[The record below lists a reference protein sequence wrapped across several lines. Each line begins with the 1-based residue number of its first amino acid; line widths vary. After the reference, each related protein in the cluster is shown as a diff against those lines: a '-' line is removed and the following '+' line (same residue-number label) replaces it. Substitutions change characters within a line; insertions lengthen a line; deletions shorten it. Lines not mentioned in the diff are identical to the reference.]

1 MMENLSDVEAAYRV
15 SILILLSPSSWPRGR
30 HRPDGPRHPRRHPP
44 IASDS
49 VMRMTAIHVQT
60 ERKRQDGSVRRA
72 EKHRRRSRTVP
83 LRGLIRP
90 VFAAC
95 AASDAAQGVK
105 RLSGG
110 RIQAFFTSASMPLGE
125 CRLIKNFFMGF
136 SFKFDSCVLLTMPYL
151 GHGVTLE
158 FGHCLIFKI
167 ICSCYS

>member
-1 MMENLSDVEAAYRV
+1 MMESLSDVEAAYRV

-30 HRPDGPRHPRRHPP
+30 HRPDGPRHHRRHPP

-95 AASDAAQGVK
+95 AALDAAQGEK

-110 RIQAFFTSASMPLGE
+110 RIQAIFASAGAPLGE
-125 CRLIKNFFMGF
+125 CRLSPLCYPF
-136 SFKFDSCVLLTMPYL
+136 CRRTM
-151 GHGVTLE
+151 TQARRW
-158 FGHCLIFKI
+158 
-167 ICSCYS
+167 